1 MALTLFF
8 QLFLFLNFT
17 SAFVHPGLLVSDTD
31 ITRIKAK
38 LALKLDP
45 WQSSWDKLTSIPY
58 AQSTYKNNA
67 VSRVYRGTATVE
79 TENAERLWHDAAAAF
94 NLGLR
99 WKIEGDAQYAKA
111 AAAILNA
118 WGEKLEILDKDDDQY
133 LTAGFQGYELANAA
147 ELIRDFTPFAKD
159 GLTKFNAM
167 FERLILSKNI
177 FFLEHRAGSEHN
189 VKHFFA
195 NWELGNMAS
204 VMAFGVLTDNSTLFD
219 FAVDYFKTGSGNG
232 GINNCISNLVKE
244 PGTGNLLGQPQE
256 SGRDQGHTGLDFQ
269 MLGVIAQQAW
279 NQGEDLYGFNDSK
292 ILKGAEYYAR
302 YNLGNDVPFEPYT
315 NGIVSYDKISAASR
329 GAHRP
334 TWELLYAHY
343 AQIKGVDAPWTE
355 EYKNYTVKAMGGFE
369 GGAGSWGEG
378 SGHYDGLGWGS
389 LLYHLDED
397 DVAVASNVST
407 SNSTSP
413 TTNSSTTAFL
423 PSSTSA
429 STSTSVPT
437 STSAPTSTTVA
448 VTSSSSTISKQPV
461 ATSNS
466 TSVYPATQTS
476 GFNSFTI
483 STTAV
488 NLASSPR
495 PNYPTITTSQSFA
508 SFIAIASPA
517 PTGYNDEEGEG
528 EEEGDD
534 ECSE

>member
-1 MALTLFF
+1 MLGYTLAW
-8 QLFLFLNFT
+8 T
-17 SAFVHPGLLVSDTD
+17 SINGGREVLGVAIPLGVFY
-31 ITRIKAK
+31 ITK

-58 AQSTYKNNA
+58 GQSTYKNNA

-99 WKIEGDAQYAKA
+99 WKVE
-111 AAAILNA
+111 
-118 WGEKLEILDKDDDQY
+118 EILDKDDDQY

-147 ELIRDFTPFAKD
+147 ELIRDFTPFANN
-159 GLTKFNAM
+159 GLATFNAM
-167 FERLILSKNI
+167 FEKLILSKNL
-177 FFLEHRAGSEHN
+177 FFLNHRAGSEHN

-195 NWELGNMAS
+195 NWELGNVAS

-219 FAVDYFKTGSGNG
+219 FAVEYFKTGSGNG

-244 PGTGNLLGQPQE
+244 PGTGNVLGQPQE

-343 AQIKGVDAPWTE
+343 AQIKGIDAPWTE
-355 EYKNYTVKAMGGFE
+355 QYKNYTVKAMGGFE

-397 DVAVASNVST
+397 DVVAAANIST
-407 SNSTSP
+407 SNTTSP
-413 TTNSSTTAFL
+413 AIYNSTTLFL
-423 PSSTSA
+423 QSSA
-429 STSTSVPT
+429 SATI
-437 STSAPTSTTVA
+437 STTVA
-448 VTSSSSTISKQPV
+448 ATSSSSNISKQPV
-461 ATSNS
+461 VTSSS
-466 TSVYPATQTS
+466 TSAYPATQTS
-476 GFNSFTI
+476 GFNSFTTS
-483 STTAV
+483 STEV
-488 NLASSPR
+488 NSASSPG
-495 PNYPTITTSQSFA
+495 PIYPTITTSQSFT
-508 SFIAIASPA
+508 SVTAIASPA
-517 PTGYNDEEGEG
+517 PTGYDGEEGGGEG
-528 EEEGDD
+528 EGDD
-534 ECSE
+534 ECSG